1 MYRSMRIS
9 LGLAALAAAAM
20 ACAGGLGI
28 GSKAP
33 EIKAAK
39 WLNGKPVAK
48 FEKGQIYVVE
58 FWATWCGPCKQSIPH
73 LNEMSKGEFKDKVKF
88 IGVSV
93 WERAPDDKTPAYMD
107 KVSKFVKDMGAGM
120 SYSVAIDG
128 LDDFMS
134 KNWMQAAG
142 QNGIPAAF
150 IVNGEG
156 QIAWIG
162 HPMNGLDET
171 LRQILAGKY
180 DMKGAAAKL
189 KKEQEMEEAMMSLN
203 QTVGT
208 LMAKGDYK
216 GAVDAFEKGVEKLEV
231 EPEVRQQMRANFFN
245 QIAWDLLTNKKI
257 LNPDYRLALEVAEKA
272 VAADPENGL
281 ILDTLALANF
291 KNGNKEKAI
300 AIQEKAIALVKAMKN
315 ADAETLKEMEERLA
329 EFKKG

>member
-1 MYRSMRIS
+1 MYRTMRIS
-9 LGLAALAAAAM
+9 LGLAAIAAAAM
-20 ACAGGLGI
+20 ACASGLGI

-33 EIKAAK
+33 ALKAAK
-39 WLNGKPVAK
+39 WLNGKPIAK
-48 FEKGQIYVVE
+48 FEKGQVYVVE

-73 LNEMSKGEFKDKVKF
+73 LNDMSKGEFKDKVKF

-107 KVSKFVKDMGAGM
+107 KVAKFVKEMGAGM

-150 IVNGEG
+150 IVNGDG
-156 QIAWIG
+156 NIAWIG
-162 HPMNGLDET
+162 HPMNGLDDA
-171 LRQILAGKY
+171 LRQILAGTY
-180 DMKGAAAKL
+180 DMKSAAAKL
-189 KKEQEMEEAMMSLN
+189 QKEQEMEEAMISLN

-208 LMAKGDYK
+208 LMAKGDFK

-231 EPEVRQQMRANFFN
+231 DASVRQQMRSNFLN

-257 LNPDYRLALEVAEKA
+257 LNPDYKFALEVAEKA
-272 VAADPENGL
+272 SAAAPDNGL

-291 KNGNKEKAI
+291 KNGNKDKAI
-300 AIQEKAIALVKAMKN
+300 MLQEKAIALVKAMKN
-315 ADAETLKEMEERLA
+315 PDAQTLKEMEDRLA